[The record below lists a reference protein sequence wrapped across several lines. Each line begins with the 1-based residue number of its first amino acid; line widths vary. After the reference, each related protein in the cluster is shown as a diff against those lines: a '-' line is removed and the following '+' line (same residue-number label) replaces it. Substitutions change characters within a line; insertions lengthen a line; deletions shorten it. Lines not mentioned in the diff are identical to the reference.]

1 MGALFKFRVES
12 TVSFP
17 PALTQEEVY
26 GSGSALEVS
35 KLSKPHFA
43 PWQTNGIV
51 YTIRRLPIV
60 SLFLAHIICLIN
72 ES

>member
-1 MGALFKFRVES
+1 MVGALFKFKVES

-43 PWQTNGIV
+43 P
-51 YTIRRLPIV
+51 
-60 SLFLAHIICLIN
+60 
-72 ES
+72 